1 MATRLV
7 KKVTLSLDAKLVE
20 QMRRVVREG
29 QAKSQSQLFEEAL
42 RARLKQ
48 LEREAWERSL
58 KAARKDPM
66 YLADIEEVERDFMY
80 ADAETAR
87 MIE

>member
-1 MATRLV
+1 MATKV
-7 KKVTLSLDAKLVE
+7 QKKVTLSLDASLIE
-20 QMRRVVREG
+20 QVQKVVREG
-29 QAKSQSQLFEEAL
+29 EARSQSQFFEEAL

-58 KAARKDPM
+58 EAASKDPM
-66 YLADIEEVERDFMY
+66 YLADLEEVERDFMY
-80 ADAETAR
+80 ADAEATR

>member
-1 MATRLV
+1 MQTKL
-7 KKVTLSLDAKLVE
+7 TLSLDAKLIK
-20 QMRRVVREG
+20 QVRELV
-29 QAKSQSQLFEEAL
+29 QAGEVKSQSEFFEDAL

-48 LEREAWERSL
+48 LERDAWERSL
-58 KAARKDPM
+58 EAASKDPM
-66 YLADIEEVERDFMY
+66 YLADMEEVERDFMY

>member
-7 KKVTLSLDAKLVE
+7 RKVTLSLDAFLLQQVQK
-20 QMRRVVREG
+20 VVQEG
-29 QAKSQSQLFEEAL
+29 EAKSQTEFFEDAL
-42 RARLKQ
+42 RARLKH

-58 KAARKDPM
+58 EAASKDPM
-66 YLADIEEVERDFMY
+66 YLADMEEVERDFMY
-80 ADAETAR
+80 ADAEAAR

>member
-1 MATRLV
+1 MQ

-20 QMRRVVREG
+20 QVQQIVREG
-29 QAKSQSQLFEEAL
+29 EAKSQSEFFEEAL
-42 RARLKQ
+42 RAKLKQ
-48 LEREAWERSL
+48 SEREKWERSL
-58 KAARKDPM
+58 EEASKDPL

-80 ADAETAR
+80 ADAEAAR